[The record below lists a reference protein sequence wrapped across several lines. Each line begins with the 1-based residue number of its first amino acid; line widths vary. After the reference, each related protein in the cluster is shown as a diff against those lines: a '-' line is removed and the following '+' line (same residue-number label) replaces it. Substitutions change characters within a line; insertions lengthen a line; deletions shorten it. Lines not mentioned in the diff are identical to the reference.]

1 MTFVTT
7 QPNVQVQWPSLL
19 QKFKVQSYEKGY
31 LEIHHS
37 DRSGH
42 LDRHRHQPGGYQLHL
57 LKGATPDPSIREG
70 DQEERGAH
78 P

>member
-19 QKFKVQSYEKGY
+19 QKFNVQSSKFKVQSYEEGY

-37 DRSGH
+37 DSCGH
-42 LDRHRHQPGGYQLHL
+42 LDRHRHQLGSHQLHCGL
-57 LKGATPDPSIREG
+57 TPS
-70 DQEERGAH
+70 
-78 P
+78 